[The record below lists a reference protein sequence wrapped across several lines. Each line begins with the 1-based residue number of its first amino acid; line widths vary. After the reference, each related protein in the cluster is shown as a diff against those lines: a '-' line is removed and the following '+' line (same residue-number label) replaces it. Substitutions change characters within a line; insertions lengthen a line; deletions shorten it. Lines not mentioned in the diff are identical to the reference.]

1 MPIPPIYDDGQL
13 RIAEK
18 QDAQGSRLIVTVRRD
33 AGAVLYEQDVV
44 ELRDALNVRLERV
57 GR

>member
-13 RIAEK
+13 RLVEK
-18 QDAQGSRLIVTVRRD
+18 QDQQGSRVVFTTRAVS
-33 AGAVLYEQDVV
+33 GAVLYEQDIV
-44 ELRDALNVRLERV
+44 ELRDRLDEHLSRF

>member
-13 RIAEK
+13 RIVEK
-18 QDAQGSRLIVTVRRD
+18 QNQQGSRVVITTRMVS
-33 AGAVLYEQDVV
+33 GAVLYEQDIR
-44 ELRDALNVRLERV
+44 ELRDRLDEHLSRF